1 MREGRVTPA
10 LPSSG
15 FALAARRD
23 TIPDDH
29 HAYCVQSRP
38 MPLSPPLRQ
47 SRRAGARGSGVFA
60 PPAALASAALVCIL
74 FNSLAPPLAHAG
86 EREDN
91 YQFFR
96 EEAARRGGGG
106 NGFGGSGFSSP
117 GINGGFGSIFGGDEE
132 RPSMRLRVT
141 PRRRGEIGAGGG
153 SQAMCV
159 RTCDGYAFPAAGG
172 GDAAMTAYLCKTA
185 CPGAET
191 QVYMRHPGADLTTA
205 LAANKHRTPYAKLKA
220 ADLFKTASVNACT
233 CRPRGAIPTGPV
245 YDDPTLRPGDMIAI
259 GGGKVVAFKGAR
271 ARPYDEDDFVDI
283 KRSKLIS
290 RSILRLVE
298 ERFLARQGMHQA
310 AERAGKHAR
319 QKNRAAQPA
328 KHANPATAFA
338 PAEHSDT
345 KMRVILPAPFD
356 RDAAQPP
363 LDLSAAAQAGA
374 APGELRKD

>member
-1 MREGRVTPA
+1 
-10 LPSSG
+10 
-15 FALAARRD
+15 
-23 TIPDDH
+23 
-29 HAYCVQSRP
+29 

-47 SRRAGARGSGVFA
+47 SRNAGAHGKGSSAQRVPFA
-60 PPAALASAALVCIL
+60 IAALACLLC
-74 FNSLAPPLAHAG
+74 NSLAQSSAHAG

-91 YQFFR
+91 FQFFR

-106 NGFGGSGFSSP
+106 
-117 GINGGFGSIFGGDEE
+117 GFGSIFGDDED

-141 PRRRGEIGAGGG
+141 PRQRGEIGAGGG

-159 RTCDGYAFPAAGG
+159 RTCDGYAFPVANG

-191 QVYMRHPGADLTTA
+191 QVYMRHPGADMNTA

-220 ADLFKTASVNACT
+220 ADLFKTASVDACT

-245 YDDPTLRPGDMIAI
+245 YDDPTLRPGDMIAV

-271 ARPYDEDDFVDI
+271 ARPYDENDFVDI

-290 RSILRLVE
+290 QSVLRLVE
-298 ERFLARQGMHQA
+298 DRFQVRRGAQRAAKTAR
-310 AERAGKHAR
+310 ERARKPPT
-319 QKNRAAQPA
+319 AASLQA
-328 KHANPATAFA
+328 YA
-338 PAEHSDT
+338 PVTTGGDP

-356 RDAAQPP
+356 RDAAAQPP
-363 LDLSAAAQAGA
+363 LDLSAAAQAPA
-374 APGELRKD
+374 DAPTKD

>member
-1 MREGRVTPA
+1 
-10 LPSSG
+10 
-15 FALAARRD
+15 
-23 TIPDDH
+23 
-29 HAYCVQSRP
+29 
-38 MPLSPPLRQ
+38 
-47 SRRAGARGSGVFA
+47 
-60 PPAALASAALVCIL
+60 
-74 FNSLAPPLAHAG
+74 LAPPLAHAG

-191 QVYMRHPGADLTTA
+191 QVYMRHPGADLNTA

-298 ERFLARQGMHQA
+298 ERFQVRRMAQ
-310 AERAGKHAR
+310 
-319 QKNRAAQPA
+319 RAAKTGA
-328 KHANPATAFA
+328 KAGAKAGTKTARDHTHHPVPSAA
-338 PAEHSDT
+338 PLQAYAPVPTGDS

-356 RDAAQPP
+356 RDAEAQP
-363 LDLSAAAQAGA
+363 LDLQAAAQAGA

>member
-1 MREGRVTPA
+1 
-10 LPSSG
+10 
-15 FALAARRD
+15 
-23 TIPDDH
+23 
-29 HAYCVQSRP
+29 

-47 SRRAGARGSGVFA
+47 SRNAGAHGKGSSAQRVSFA
-60 PPAALASAALVCIL
+60 IAALACIL
-74 FNSLAPPLAHAG
+74 CNSLAQSSVHAG

-91 YQFFR
+91 FQFFR

-106 NGFGGSGFSSP
+106 
-117 GINGGFGSIFGGDEE
+117 GFGSIFGDDED

-141 PRRRGEIGAGGG
+141 PRQRGEIGAGGG

-159 RTCDGYAFPAAGG
+159 RTCDGYAFPVANG
-172 GDAAMTAYLCKTA
+172 GDAAMTAYLCQTA

-191 QVYMRHPGADLTTA
+191 QVYMRHPGADLSTA

-245 YDDPTLRPGDMIAI
+245 YDDPTLRPGDMIAV

-290 RSILRLVE
+290 QSVLRLVE
-298 ERFLARQGMHQA
+298 DRFQVRRMAQRTAKTAR
-310 AERAGKHAR
+310 ERAHKPP
-319 QKNRAAQPA
+319 AA
-328 KHANPATAFA
+328 A
-338 PAEHSDT
+338 PLQAYAPVTTGDP

-356 RDAAQPP
+356 RDAETQP
-363 LDLSAAAQAGA
+363 LDLQAAAQAGSTS
-374 APGELRKD
+374 GEARKD

>member
-1 MREGRVTPA
+1 
-10 LPSSG
+10 
-15 FALAARRD
+15 
-23 TIPDDH
+23 
-29 HAYCVQSRP
+29 
-38 MPLSPPLRQ
+38 MPLSRPLRQ
-47 SRRAGARGSGVFA
+47 SRHARTRGSSGSARRAGFA
-60 PPAALASAALVCIL
+60 IAALACI
-74 FNSLAPPLAHAG
+74 FVNSLAHAG
-86 EREDN
+86 ENEDN
-91 YQFFR
+91 FQFFR

-106 NGFGGSGFSSP
+106 DGFGSAGSG
-117 GINGGFGSIFGGDEE
+117 GGFGSIFGDGED

-159 RTCDGYAFPAAGG
+159 RTCDGYAFPVANG
-172 GDAAMTAYLCKTA
+172 GDEAMTAYLCKTA

-191 QVYMRHPGADLTTA
+191 QVYMRHPGADMNTA

-245 YDDPTLRPGDMIAI
+245 YDDPTLRPGDMIAV

-290 RSILRLVE
+290 QSVLRLVE
-298 ERFLARQGMHQA
+298 DRFQVRRVAQRAARTA
-310 AERAGKHAR
+310 RERAHKPPT
-319 QKNRAAQPA
+319 AAPLQAYAPV
-328 KHANPATAFA
+328 TAGD
-338 PAEHSDT
+338 P

-356 RDAAQPP
+356 RDAEAQP
-363 LDLSAAAQAGA
+363 LDLQTAAQASSA
-374 APGELRKD
+374 SSEPRKD